1 MAIKKAV
8 SNEVS
13 NHMATLKAISTKVFN
28 DVPVVEVLYDIEN
41 YFMRILK
48 QWGTA
53 MFTACP

>member
-13 NHMATLKAISTKVFN
+13 NHMATMKAIPTKVFN
-28 DVPVVEVLYDIEN
+28 DVLVVEVLYDTEN

-48 QWGTA
+48 QWGIE
-53 MFTACP
+53 MFTASP